1 MNFFSLAAI
10 LTLGVIFVNGWTDA
24 PNAIVSPV
32 CSKTLSMKKAVV
44 LASVCDFSGVMLMSV
59 INSSVAKNIFE
70 IADIHEN
77 SAICAALLSVILLAV
92 SAWAFGI
99 PTSESHAIIAS
110 LLGAGIASGSE
121 ISVRVIIYTLIGL
134 ILSVAGGF
142 AIGYDLYLFA
152 RKRNTDEKILKR
164 GQVAGAMLMSFMH
177 GAQDGQKFISIYLI
191 ALGFTGEFEIPIW
204 AAFICSAVM
213 GLGTL
218 MGGGRIIK
226 NVGEKMV
233 ELDIKQGICADISGG
248 ISLFISTVLGLP
260 VSTTHVKTASIMG
273 CGYVTGNIE
282 KNTAGSMLA
291 AWVITFPVCFG
302 MGYIFT
308 KMFAAIF

>member
-1 MNFFSLAAI
+1 MNFFNLAAL
-10 LTLGVIFVNGWTDA
+10 LTLGVILVNGWTDA

-44 LASVCDFSGVMLMSV
+44 LASICNFSGVMLMSIV
-59 INSSVAKNIFE
+59 NSSVAKNIFE
-70 IADIHEN
+70 ITNIQHN
-77 SAICAALLSVILLAV
+77 GAICGALLSVILLAV
-92 SAWAFGI
+92 VAWGFGI

-110 LLGAGIASGSE
+110 LMGAGIATGSE
-121 ISVRVIIYTLIGL
+121 ISVRVIIYSLIGL

-142 AIGYDLYLFA
+142 ALGYYLYNFSKN
-152 RKRNTDEKILKR
+152 KRLDEKNLKR
-164 GQVAGAMLMSFMH
+164 GQIIGAVFMSFMH

-191 ALGFTGEFEIPIW
+191 ALGITGEFEIPIW
-204 AAFICSAVM
+204 AALICSAVM

-233 ELDIKQGICADISGG
+233 ELDIKQGICADIAGG

-282 KNTAGSMLA
+282 KKAASNMLA
-291 AWVITFPVCFG
+291 AWVITFPACFA
-302 MGYIFT
+302 MGYLFTKIFT
-308 KMFAAIF
+308 VLF